1 MFLSNIRVEKNK
13 ELSKMKVKDP
23 LMKTIKN
30 QAIEEMLHNA
40 KVLHDD
46 NKIDDDCFERITN
59 SLNKMRDE
67 ETTENNIKRFNIKRF
82 MKKAN
87 Y

>member
-30 QAIEEMLHNA
+30 QAIEEMLNNA

-46 NKIDDDCFERITN
+46 NKIDDDCFERIIN
-59 SLNKMRDE
+59 SLNKMRNE
-67 ETTENNIKRFNIKRF
+67 ENVSLSKDIEAMR
-82 MKKAN
+82 
-87 Y
+87 

>member
-23 LMKTIKN
+23 LMKKIKN
-30 QAIEEMLHNA
+30 QAIEEMLYNT

-59 SLNKMRDE
+59 SLNKMRNE
-67 ETTENNIKRFNIKRF
+67 ENVSLSKDIEAMR
-82 MKKAN
+82 
-87 Y
+87 

>member
-1 MFLSNIRVEKNK
+1 
-13 ELSKMKVKDP
+13 
-23 LMKTIKN
+23 
-30 QAIEEMLHNA
+30 MLHNA

-59 SLNKMRDE
+59 SLNQMRDE
-67 ETTENNIKRFNIKRF
+67 ETTENVENNNPILNDLILNDF

>member
-30 QAIEEMLHNA
+30 QAIEEMLNNA

-59 SLNKMRDE
+59 SLNQMRNE
-67 ETTENNIKRFNIKRF
+67 ENVSLSKDIEAMR
-82 MKKAN
+82 
-87 Y
+87 